1 MRVAGD
7 GWSLCSS
14 ISPKRWAIYIWR
26 KILLSKGCCAAARA
40 CQSSRAFNRRT
51 WLLDLGSCEVEDEEE
66 DLEDDEPYVD
76 KAMENVDKERLLV
89 VALLSSCA
97 RSIFG
102 D

>member
-1 MRVAGD
+1 MAEDPPFKGL
-7 GWSLCSS
+7 LC
-14 ISPKRWAIYIWR
+14 R
-26 KILLSKGCCAAARA
+26 KVAARA

>member
-1 MRVAGD
+1 M
-7 GWSLCSS
+7 
-14 ISPKRWAIYIWR
+14 
-26 KILLSKGCCAAARA
+26 
-40 CQSSRAFNRRT
+40 
-51 WLLDLGSCEVEDEEE
+51 
-66 DLEDDEPYVD
+66 EDDEPYVD